1 MTALITRHFKLHN
14 AIQLFES
21 FSEAGSTRYYFFIGK
36 PNAYA
41 NAIPITG
48 TVKTTSSSNTI
59 VGQGTLFNAEL
70 AVGDRLGITGQ
81 SPVVRVH
88 SIPSAQT
95 IVVTPRPNVSITAG
109 ANAYIRKL
117 YSDTNPPAVDDSYQ
131 NIYYDTWRGI
141 MSLKKFQS
149 SDVSHVIPKYQWATN
164 TRYDE
169 YDDQDSILHDKT
181 FYVVSDAGRVYKCID
196 NNRSANSV
204 IQPTSIDTSNIQ
216 LTSDGYRWK
225 YMYTISSGENLKFVT
240 NSHIPVKTLTVN
252 DSSNQW
258 SVQQNASNGA
268 INHVKVTSNGTGYI
282 STSNLFASIV
292 NTTAFTISTSGTS
305 IVDGS
310 YVGSGLYISEGFGS
324 GQIRKVI
331 RYNGA
336 SKVLVV
342 NSAFNTTPN
351 TTSRYIISPLVT
363 IRGDSGISTATRA
376 TAYVSNTFAGQV
388 RKITII
394 NQGRSYSQANV
405 TISANQS
412 YGYGAVARAI
422 ISPRGGH
429 GSDPVDELYGDAI
442 MMNIKISGSESN
454 TFTTNND
461 FRTIGVLRD
470 PILAN
475 GSYANTSVIDQSV
488 RIAVDGLFGDFRA
501 DEVVVGLTSGAKGR
515 VVYFANN
522 NSARSN
528 GVLKIIRVSTN
539 GIGQGFQVG
548 ELVRGS
554 TSTVTANVQSVTPSA
569 LKPYSGIIIY
579 TENRPPVTRS
589 PEQTEDYKLVIQY

>member
-1 MTALITRHFKLHN
+1 
-14 AIQLFES
+14 
-21 FSEAGSTRYYFFIGK
+21 
-36 PNAYA
+36 
-41 NAIPITG
+41 
-48 TVKTTSSSNTI
+48 
-59 VGQGTLFNAEL
+59 
-70 AVGDRLGITGQ
+70 
-81 SPVVRVH
+81 
-88 SIPSAQT
+88 
-95 IVVTPRPNVSITAG
+95 
-109 ANAYIRKL
+109 
-117 YSDTNPPAVDDSYQ
+117 
-131 NIYYDTWRGI
+131 
-141 MSLKKFQS
+141 
-149 SDVSHVIPKYQWATN
+149 
-164 TRYDE
+164 
-169 YDDQDSILHDKT
+169 
-181 FYVVSDAGRVYKCID
+181 
-196 NNRSANSV
+196 
-204 IQPTSIDTSNIQ
+204 
-216 LTSDGYRWK
+216 
-225 YMYTISSGENLKFVT
+225 MYTFSSGENLKFST
-240 NSHIPVKTLTVN
+240 NSYIPVKTITID

-268 INHVKVTSNGTGYI
+268 INHVKIVSNGSGYI

-305 IVDGS
+305 IIDGS
-310 YVGSGLYISEGFGS
+310 YVGSGLYISEGLGS

-331 RYNGA
+331 RYNGS
-336 SKVLVV
+336 SKILVV
-342 NSAFNTTPN
+342 NTAFSTAPN
-351 TTSRYIISPLVT
+351 TTSRYVVSPLVT
-363 IRGDSGISTATRA
+363 IRGDSGLSTTSRA

-412 YGYGAVARAI
+412 YGYGAVARPI
-422 ISPRGGH
+422 ISPKGGH

-442 MMNIKISGSESN
+442 MMNVRVNGSESN

-488 RIAVDGLFGDFRA
+488 RIAVDGLIGDFRA
-501 DEVVVGLTSGAKGR
+501 DEVIVGVTSGAKGR
-515 VVYFANN
+515 LVYFANN

-528 GVLKIIRVSTN
+528 GVLKIVRVSTT

-554 TSTVTANVQSVTPSA
+554 TSTVTANVQSVTLPA
-569 LKPYSGIIIY
+569 LKPYSGIIVY
-579 TENRPPVTRS
+579 TENRPPVTRN